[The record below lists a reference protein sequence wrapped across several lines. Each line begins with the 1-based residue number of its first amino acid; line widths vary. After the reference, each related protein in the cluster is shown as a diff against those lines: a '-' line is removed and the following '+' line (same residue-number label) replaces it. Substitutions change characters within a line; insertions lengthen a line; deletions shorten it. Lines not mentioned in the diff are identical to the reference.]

1 MLMSAC
7 TSPFPTQIVPLEASM
22 NQDGS
27 EALSIQV
34 GEAIRELRKARDLSL
49 RALARASNLSANALS
64 MIERGLSSP
73 SVSTLYRLAEGLE
86 IPISRL
92 FQVEKKRAAIVH
104 RRAAERT
111 CVSIPR
117 GLWEG
122 LGGEVFDGQ
131 VEPLVLTLESGSS
144 SGPDVMAHGGH
155 DFIYCLRGRIEYQV
169 DGEGYL
175 LEPGDSLLFRAYRRH
190 RWRNPGPTV
199 AQGLLVLSG
208 FAEGERPGETH
219 GRGPAATD
227 TAMPGLGSET

>member
-1 MLMSAC
+1 MH
-7 TSPFPTQIVPLEASM
+7 
-22 NQDGS
+22 QDGS
-27 EALSIQV
+27 EAVSIQV
-34 GEAIRELRKARDLSL
+34 GEAIRALRKARGMSL
-49 RALARASNLSANALS
+49 RALARASKLSANALS

-73 SVSTLYRLAEGLE
+73 SVSTLYRLAEALE

-104 RRAAERT
+104 RRVAERT
-111 CVSIPR
+111 RVSIPR

-122 LGGEVFDGQ
+122 LGGEVFDGP
-131 VEPLVLTLESGSS
+131 VEPLVLTLESGSN

-155 DFIYCLRGRIEYQV
+155 EFIYCLRGRIEYQV

-219 GRGPAATD
+219 GRGPAETD
-227 TAMPGLGSET
+227 TAIEGLASET

>member
-1 MLMSAC
+1 MH
-7 TSPFPTQIVPLEASM
+7 
-22 NQDGS
+22 QDGS
-27 EALSIQV
+27 EAVSIQV
-34 GEAIRELRKARDLSL
+34 GETIRELRKARGLSL

-64 MIERGLSSP
+64 VLERGLSSP
-73 SVSTLYRLAEGLE
+73 SVSTLYRLAEALE

-104 RRAAERT
+104 CRAAERT
-111 CVSIPR
+111 RVSIPR

-122 LGGEVFDGQ
+122 LGGEVFDGP

-155 DFIYCLRGRIEYQV
+155 EFIYCLRGRIEYQV

-175 LEPGDSLLFRAYRRH
+175 LDPGDSLLFRAYRRH

-208 FAEGERPGETH
+208 FAEGERPGEAH
-219 GRGPAATD
+219 GGGPAATD
-227 TAMPGLGSET
+227 TAMQGMGSET